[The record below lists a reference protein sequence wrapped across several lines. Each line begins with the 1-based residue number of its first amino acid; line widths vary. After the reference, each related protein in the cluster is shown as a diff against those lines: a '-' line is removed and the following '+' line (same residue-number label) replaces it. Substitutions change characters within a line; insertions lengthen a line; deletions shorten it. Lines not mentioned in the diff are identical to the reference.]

1 MTGRDRQLPQQ
12 FEFDGPGEIG
22 IILRGNHKR
31 ARTAD
36 HFASEIMVERTHIRQ
51 NCQTVDRDA
60 QLLGQKPGVRRK
72 RTGIADPVTGQVD
85 LQLFAIKSICIE
97 RRNPGLD
104 GGADCGMDTDIGARR
119 LFDPQIAKWAA
130 VIFTFA
136 TFAPTYAFS
145 IWPHQASLALML
157 GAIYCAIAARDLI
170 TRRIDVNV
178 SSFVISF
185 QGFAV
190 AIPAGFL
197 LLALSG
203 DLAAPLL
210 ASTEVPA
217 GDYNYIRVYVQAG
230 SPASEVEV
238 DSGGIF
244 DLLLPGQQTGN
255 DNRFLQ
261 LVSGFTVPAGGR
273 ADFTIDIDLRK
284 ALTKPS
290 DKDHYLL
297 RPALRLINNVDVGTL
312 SGSVD
317 SALLQDASCTND
329 IAADEG
335 VTVYLYRD
343 GSEPLGDI
351 NVDEVGEGDH
361 PVDDADGFV
370 DEINPIATA
379 AVKQNQNTGVY
390 EYTLGF
396 IPDGSYRVALTCQSL
411 NDMPD
416 TDEGLAF
423 LQQARVSIVAGQ
435 TAMLNFVAANP

>member
-1 MTGRDRQLPQQ
+1 MRQTLQQIAILALAALQGACNEEGSSDAPSTGTASFAVTDAPV
-12 FEFDGPGEIG
+12 DGVS
-22 IILRGNHKR
+22 RVR
-31 ARTAD
+31 
-36 HFASEIMVERTHIRQ
+36 V
-51 NCQTVDRDA
+51 TVDRIE
-60 QLLGQKPGVRRK
+60 LKPASGEKIR
-72 RTGIADPVTGQVD
+72 IDLDPVVT
-85 LQLFAIKSICIE
+85 IE
-97 RRNPGLD
+97 N
-104 GGADCGMDTDIGARR
+104 
-119 LFDPQIAKWAA
+119 
-130 VIFTFA
+130 
-136 TFAPTYAFS
+136 
-145 IWPHQASLALML
+145 
-157 GAIYCAIAARDLI
+157 
-170 TRRIDVNV
+170 
-178 SSFVISF
+178 
-185 QGFAV
+185 
-190 AIPAGFL
+190 

-423 LQQARVSIVAGQ
+423 LQQARVTIVAGQ